1 MPNDQS
7 ILQELQELQSNKTL
21 LQVQLKDLN
30 ELIAEREEELDLLR
44 QKAAEAARLKSVLD
58 NAIGEIE
65 FLQESIDEE
74 KKDNYESLQLAELEK
89 ELLATLKENQQY
101 EEQLSQKQSLQANL
115 QQAEDELGM
124 AMDYYTKCRQL
135 QEKLSITQSNLELAE
150 LEMEDMKI
158 LIAQLKQQNQL
169 LVQKIEDN

>member
-1 MPNDQS
+1 MPNDKF
-7 ILQELQELQSNKTL
+7 ILKELQELQSNKIL

-30 ELIAEREEELDLLR
+30 ELIEIREEELVLLR
-44 QKAAEAARLKSVLD
+44 NKATEAARLKSVLD

-65 FLQESIDEE
+65 FLQESIEEE
-74 KKDNYESLQLAELEK
+74 KKDSYEKLQLAEVEK
-89 ELLATLKENQQY
+89 ELLAALKEKQLYEAQLRQQ
-101 EEQLSQKQSLQANL
+101 QSLQANL

-150 LEMEDMKI
+150 LEIEDMKI
-158 LIAQLKQQNQL
+158 LIAQLNQQNQL

>member
-1 MPNDQS
+1 MPDDKF
-7 ILQELQELQSNKTL
+7 ILKELQELQSNKIL

-30 ELIAEREEELDLLR
+30 ELITVREEELELLR
-44 QKAAEAARLKSVLD
+44 SKATEAARLKSVLD

-65 FLQESIDEE
+65 FLQESIEEE
-74 KKDNYESLQLAELEK
+74 KKDSYEKLQLAEIEK
-89 ELLATLKENQQY
+89 ELLATLKEKQQF
-101 EEQLSQKQSLQANL
+101 EAQLQQQQSLQANL

-158 LIAQLKQQNQL
+158 LIAQLKQQIQL

>member
-1 MPNDQS
+1 MPDDKF
-7 ILQELQELQSNKTL
+7 ILKELHELQSNKIL

-30 ELIAEREEELDLLR
+30 ELIEVREEELALLR
-44 QKAAEAARLKSVLD
+44 NKAAEAARLKSVLD

-65 FLQESIDEE
+65 FLQESIEEE

-89 ELLATLKENQQY
+89 ELLATLKEKQQY
-101 EEQLSQKQSLQANL
+101 EEQLKQQQSLQANL

-150 LEMEDMKI
+150 LEIEDMRI
-158 LIAQLKQQNQL
+158 LIGQLKQQNQL

>member
-1 MPNDQS
+1 MPNDKS

-30 ELIAEREEELDLLR
+30 ELIVEREEELDLLR
-44 QKAAEAARLKSVLD
+44 QKADEAARLKSVLD

-65 FLQESIDEE
+65 FLQESIEEE

-89 ELLATLKENQQY
+89 ELLAVLKDNQQY
-101 EEQLSQKQSLQANL
+101 EEQLRQKQSMQANL

-158 LIAQLKQQNQL
+158 LIAQLRQQNQL

>member
-30 ELIAEREEELDLLR
+30 ELIADREEELDLLR
-44 QKAAEAARLKSVLD
+44 QKADETARLKSVLD

-74 KKDNYESLQLAELEK
+74 KKGNYESLQLAELEK
-89 ELLATLKENQQY
+89 ELLAVLKENQQY
-101 EEQLSQKQSLQANL
+101 EEQLRQKQSLQANL

-158 LIAQLKQQNQL
+158 LIAQLRQQNQL